1 MDDRPAVF
9 ARTGLVPIYATRHPI
24 QIGGYGLA
32 TVTSPAYVP
41 ADEVAALCSEGLL
54 RWEHTATE
62 ETAESEDD
70 KPRKRGK
77 EK

>member
-9 ARTGLVPIYATRHPI
+9 AVTGLVPIYATRHPI
-24 QIGGYGLA
+24 QIGGYGVA

-41 ADEVAALCSEGLL
+41 ADEVAALCQEGLL

-62 ETAESEDD
+62 ETPEDD

>member
-9 ARTGLVPIYATRHPI
+9 AGTGLVPIYATRHPI
-24 QIGGYGLA
+24 QIGGYGVA

-41 ADEVAALCSEGLL
+41 ADEVSALCAEGLL
-54 RWEHTATE
+54 RWEHTAKDETPDE
-62 ETAESEDD
+62 E
-70 KPRKRGK
+70 KQPGKRRK

>member
-1 MDDRPAVF
+1 MDDRPAAF
-9 ARTGLVPIYATRHPI
+9 AGTGLVPIYATRHPI

-32 TVTSPAYVP
+32 TVTTPAYVP
-41 ADEVAALCSEGLL
+41 AEEVESLCSEGLL
-54 RWEHTATE
+54 RWEHTETGSAV
-62 ETAESEDD
+62 TAEK